1 MKTKFFAL
9 ALLAALGFSTGQ
21 LAIPSAAADGV
32 RMVDFTSYLQSRQFL
47 DDKYPY
53 PPRAMTAAQRS
64 AVVSQN
70 KQRFPQEAI
79 DGMVPTRTV
88 YRLRNA
94 AFMGLPITQIE
105 EESAHESYGL
115 TVTFADTRFLSL
127 SRRVSAATAEEGQG
141 AVVGGLT
148 KTALFDRNGKRLLRQ
163 SQIESGCVGLLIFN
177 EPKRT
182 LSRAGGC

>member
-32 RMVDFTSYLQSRQFL
+32 GMVDFTSYLQSRCL
-47 DDKYPY
+47 VVDECSSS
-53 PPRAMTAAQRS
+53 PRAMTAAQRS

-79 DGMVPTRTV
+79 DGMVPTKTV

-94 AFMGLPITQIE
+94 GFMGLPITKIE
-105 EESAHESYGL
+105 ENGGYEGSGL

-127 SRRVSAATAEEGQG
+127 SRRVSAATAEDGQG

-163 SQIESGCVGLLIFN
+163 SQIESGCVDLLIFDA
-177 EPKRT
+177 EKRT
-182 LSRAGGC
+182 ISRAGGC